1 MPHGLQRGLRLAETL
16 LLAIL
21 LLVMIGVAVAQ
32 IVARNAFGTGF
43 VWGEDLVQVAVLWIT
58 MLGATAAAGT
68 DSHIRIDLV
77 SRFADRKFR
86 ALAMR
91 VTALFTAVLC
101 ACLAWY
107 SIEFIRWDYL
117 DGTPGFGVVPA
128 WVCETIIPVAA
139 AVIAIRYVGHAI
151 WPNTDPQE

>member
-1 MPHGLQRGLRLAETL
+1 MPHGLKRGLRLAETL
-16 LLAIL
+16 LLATL
-21 LLVMIGVAVAQ
+21 LLVMIGVAVSQ

-77 SRFADRKFR
+77 SRFAGRTFR
-86 ALAMR
+86 VLAMR
-91 VTALFTAVLC
+91 ITALFTAVLC
-101 ACLAWY
+101 ACLGWY

-117 DGTPGFGVVPA
+117 DATPGFGIVPA

-151 WPNTDPQE
+151 WPNTDLPE

>member
-1 MPHGLQRGLRLAETL
+1 MPRRLQQGLKIAETL

-77 SRFADRKFR
+77 SRFADSRFR
-86 ALAMR
+86 AVAGRITAM
-91 VTALFTAVLC
+91 FTAVLC
-101 ACLAWY
+101 AALGWY
-107 SIEFIRWDYL
+107 SIEFIRWDFI
-117 DGTPGFGVVPA
+117 DGTPGFGAVPA

-139 AVIAIRYVGHAI
+139 AVMAIRYLGHAI
-151 WPNTDPQE
+151 WPNRDDQA

>member
-1 MPHGLQRGLRLAETL
+1 MRHGLQRGLRLVETL

-21 LLVMIGVAVAQ
+21 LLVMIGVAVFQ

-43 VWGEDLVQVAVLWIT
+43 VWGQDLVQVAVLWIT

-77 SRFADRKFR
+77 SRFASPKFR
-86 ALAMR
+86 TLAAR
-91 VTALFTAVLC
+91 TTALFTAVLC
-101 ACLAWY
+101 AALGYY
-107 SIEFIRWDYL
+107 SIEFIRWDFL
-117 DGTPGFGVVPA
+117 DRTPGFGVVPA

-139 AVIAIRYVGHAI
+139 VVMAIRYIGHAI
-151 WPNTDPQE
+151 WPHPDEQA

>member
-1 MPHGLQRGLRLAETL
+1 MPRGLQRGLRLAETL
-16 LLAIL
+16 LLATL
-21 LLVMIGVAVAQ
+21 LLVMIAVAVSQ

-77 SRFADRKFR
+77 TRFADPKFR
-86 ALAMR
+86 VLAMR

-151 WPNTDPQE
+151 WPNTDLQE